1 MILDYE
7 FTDPKLKAF
16 VEKEA
21 KKHKITVEEQIERYI
36 NRELMSDSM
45 SEEVFEELHSQEYL
59 DEVNKGLKLD

>member
-1 MILDYE
+1 MILNYE
-7 FTDPKLKAF
+7 FTDSKLKAF

-59 DEVNKGLKLD
+59 DEVNNGLKID

>member
-21 KKHKITVEEQIERYI
+21 KKYKITVEEQIIRYI
-36 NRELMSDSM
+36 HRGLMSDGIN
-45 SEEVFEELHSQEYL
+45 EEVFEELHSKEYL
-59 DEVNKGLKLD
+59 DEVYNGLKLD

>member
-21 KKHKITVEEQIERYI
+21 KKHKITVEEQIERI
-36 NRELMSDSM
+36 
-45 SEEVFEELHSQEYL
+45 H
-59 DEVNKGLKLD
+59 